1 MLSDNLYF
9 TGELV
14 LHLLTPDKTREDE
27 MVSKDMRRK
36 GKVVELDEGKE
47 KHVLI
52 YVGIKEC

>member
-27 MVSKDMRRK
+27 TVSIDMCRK
-36 GKVVELDEGKE
+36 GSAAEWDEGKG
-47 KHVLI
+47 KHI
-52 YVGIKEC
+52 YVRIKEC